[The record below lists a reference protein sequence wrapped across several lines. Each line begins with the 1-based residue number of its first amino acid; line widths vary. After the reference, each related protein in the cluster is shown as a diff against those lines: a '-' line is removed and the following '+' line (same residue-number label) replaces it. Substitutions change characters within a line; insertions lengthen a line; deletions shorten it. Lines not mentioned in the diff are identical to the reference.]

1 MASSSGNFTLFTYLS
16 WTSLPDTYFNSYVVY
31 STGSGCGTLL
41 TVQKLHVG
49 MSAIKST
56 RWSSLYVSSNYCKQH
71 ILPIWSCMWY
81 LFCSYMFSKADN
93 QKYLSTYILLIS
105 KNFVQSLSNTWKSNS
120 FVKERGMK
128 FCTQYHNNR
137 THVKTIVLHHLGK
150 KIWDIWEFFPN
161 VGLPPPHPPFWET
174 LVKKR
179 VDFVKILVCFLIDFG
194 VI

>member
-49 MSAIKST
+49 ESAIKINQM
-56 RWSSLYVSSNYCKQH
+56 RPLIYASSNNCKHH

-93 QKYLSTYILLIS
+93 QKYLSIS
-105 KNFVQSLSNTWKSNS
+105 CSCRRISFGVAWKGNS

-137 THVKTIVLHHLGK
+137 AHVKTIVLYHLGK
-150 KIWDIWEFFPN
+150 KIWDYLGIFPKRWTPPSPSPLLGNPRKKKGWFCENFSMFFDW
-161 VGLPPPHPPFWET
+161 FWG
-174 LVKKR
+174 
-179 VDFVKILVCFLIDFG
+179 D
-194 VI
+194 